1 MPHANNHNRLG
12 YCPAVPHAQI
22 HTQRNAYRYPAVA
35 LLGPPGNLTHTDFN
49 STRDLDSHFH
59 RLLRSNNENDKLLGY
74 LGIIYW
80 GHYSGAAG
88 RTTRG
93 RAMSKTLLAYN
104 GQTRTG
110 QMRCVLDADIGLGG
124 AAEWIDDAAA
134 SIAQNEYGYAVRTL
148 AVLPGIGFA
157 FATKICAFL
166 DPERCGVADSV
177 IAERHPDFGF
187 ALDAGQNIKN
197 TVGNRAQYDQ
207 YCVCLQ
213 DMARDLNAAPPA
225 YSNWTDRD
233 GIKQCW
239 RALDVERAL
248 Y

>member
-1 MPHANNHNRLG
+1 MPHANNQNRLG
-12 YCPAVPHAQI
+12 HCPAIPHPQI
-22 HTQRNAYRYPAVA
+22 HARRNAYRYPAVA
-35 LLGPPGNLTHTDFN
+35 LLGAPGNLTHTNFN
-49 STRDLDSHFH
+49 PTRDLDSHFH
-59 RLLRSNNENDKLLGY
+59 RLLRSHNENDKLLGY

-88 RTTRG
+88 GITPE
-93 RAMSKTLLAYN
+93 RAMSKALLAYN
-104 GQTRTG
+104 GQTRTRH
-110 QMRCVLDADIGLGG
+110 MRCVLDVDIGLGT

-134 SIAQNEYGYAVRTL
+134 SLAQNEYGYAVRTL
-148 AVLPGIGFA
+148 ANLPGIGFA

-177 IAERHPDFGF
+177 IADSHPGFGF
-187 ALDAGQNIKN
+187 ELDAGQNIKN
-197 TVGNRAQYDQ
+197 TVGNRAKYDQ

-213 DMARDLNAAPPA
+213 NMARGLNAAPVP
-225 YSNWTDRD
+225 YSNWIDRD
-233 GIKQCW
+233 GTPQRW